1 MLKPHEEILIKG
13 NKLKTDPK
21 HIQLSNTESTTVLLE
36 NTLHSGP
43 EVFDAI
49 NKYRGSLKYTVSVL
63 SGPAGTAG
71 GKVVDKLIYNQVVS
85 PSLFNPFYSLLVSGV
100 APNVPLLDTTKNGDS
115 FSAEHSNK
123 DGLKTTGQ
131 ITMFPT
137 DDCSIKKLV
146 ELSKIEHGPLGQ
158 ARYKYSDFMYCKDL
172 GKVSNNHMITLR
184 KFATPVSD
192 NIFYATTYNDDANFS
207 SAGDVGRLITWFG
220 TDDNKLEDILK
231 YSYKAEFKEFEAKI
245 QELPSQED
253 DPSRGIIGQFANL
266 FNPAYNE
273 STNKG
278 VSPSSLSFIMA
289 TSASDT
295 HYTQAPYANNPAV
308 NGSMYDKNKVYEPKD
323 TLRSTY
329 KYTGEL
335 KFEHSFTLTFKYKLR
350 GYDNINAKSAFLD
363 LLGNILSVTY
373 RQGTFWGGEQ
383 RIIGS
388 PQNKKGWKKAQSFV
402 NDGLEAGGTFIQT
415 LLNGGNIGD
424 AANTFATA
432 ITSGLNS
439 SFGIDFSAILGDP
452 MGALKGL
459 VSKLDKANLGAG
471 LKGVIKNQL
480 GRPAVYAFDSLL
492 TNDAVGLWHVTIG
505 NPLNPIAVMG
515 NLIIDNAEISHSGP
529 LGLDDFPTEITVTI
543 ALKHGMPRDSVD
555 IQRMYTQGRN
565 AIYSKIG
572 NTNNYNINK
581 ESVTAANTKLA
592 ESEAARKV
600 SEKKS
605 EEAENDPKVKKQL
618 QDARTESEQAE
629 QERINKRF
637 LDEAGNKTNM
647 LQLPSVIVTVGDMQ
661 KGDLLENVGWIGDN
675 DIERMVLNNLYQLK

>member
-1 MLKPHEEILIKG
+1 MLTPSQEILTKG
-13 NKLKTDPK
+13 SKLKNDA
-21 HIQLSNTESTTVLLE
+21 IQTTLADDTIVTLE
-36 NTLHSGP
+36 NMLHSGP
-43 EVFDAI
+43 EVFDTI
-49 NKYRGSLKYTVSVL
+49 NKYRGSLRHTVSVL
-63 SGPAGTAG
+63 SGPAGNKNA
-71 GKVVDKLIYNQVVS
+71 KLVDKIIYNQVVS
-85 PSLFNPFYSLLVSGV
+85 PSLFNPFYGLLVSGV
-100 APNVPLLDTTKNGDS
+100 TPNVPLLDTSKNGDP
-115 FSAEHSNK
+115 FSAEHSNG

-137 DDCSIKKLV
+137 DDCSIKRLV
-146 ELSKIEHGPLGQ
+146 ELSKLSHGPLGQ

-172 GKVSNNHMITLR
+172 GKISNNHMITLR

-207 SAGDVGRLITWFG
+207 AAGDVGRLITWFG

-245 QELPSQED
+245 QEMDSQEN

-266 FNPAYNE
+266 FNPAYNQ
-273 STNKG
+273 STDKG

-308 NGSMYDKNKVYEPKD
+308 NGAMYDKNKIYEPKD

-329 KYTGEL
+329 KYTGAL
-335 KFEHSFTLTFKYKLR
+335 KFEQSFTLTFKYQLR

-363 LLGNILSVTY
+363 LLGNILAVTY

-388 PQNKKGWKKAQSFV
+388 PQNKRGWKKAQSFV

-415 LLNGGNIGD
+415 LLNGGNFGD

-452 MGALKGL
+452 MGALKDL
-459 VSKLDKANLGAG
+459 VGKLDAADLGSG

-515 NLIIDNAEISHSGP
+515 NLIIENAEIRHSGP
-529 LGLDDFPTEITVTI
+529 LGLDDFPTELTVTI
-543 ALKHGMPRDSVD
+543 TLKHGMPRDSVD

-565 AIYSKIG
+565 AIYSKLG
-572 NTNNYNINK
+572 NTKNFNISADAVK
-581 ESVTAANTKLA
+581 AANKKNETAIKQGI
-592 ESEAARKV
+592 EAAKEDANDPEVQRKTKEAQEAR
-600 SEKKS
+600 EKQQ
-605 EEAENDPKVKKQL
+605 EAEIKK
-618 QDARTESEQAE
+618 
-629 QERINKRF
+629 
-637 LDEAGNKTNM
+637 M
-647 LQLPSVIVTVGDMQ
+647 LSTYGENNSIQLPSTVVTL
-661 KGDLLENVGWIGDN
+661 GDLQSGELFENVGWIGDN
-675 DIERMVLNNLYQLK
+675 DIERIILNNLYQLK